1 MKTTTFHATNYGSFG
16 GMLPTDSE
24 GYCHL
29 TVKGWRGAGYGQSEA
44 RELAARAKEAVREA
58 DAALA
63 EWRDTSN

>member
-1 MKTTTFHATNYGSFG
+1 MTTTFHATNYGLFG
-16 GMLPTDSE
+16 SALPTDTE

-29 TVKGWRGAGYGQSEA
+29 TVKGWRDAGYSTQEA

-63 EWRDTSN
+63 EWRAK